1 MAKTKPAADRV
12 ESVER
17 AWALLLRRPK
27 LWRYLWAYEAAKAT
41 LEECC
46 AGAGLTADEFNY
58 VRAAAMRFERFG

>member
-1 MAKTKPAADRV
+1 MPKTKPAEDRI

-17 AWALLLRRPK
+17 AWAALLRRPK
-27 LWRYLWAYEAAKAT
+27 LWRYLWAFEAAKAT

-58 VRAAAMRFERFG
+58 VRAAAYRFERFG